1 MCVVIDRFPE
11 NEVFWK
17 NEGKLIAWRNLV
29 VSVPNLLLGFAIWVC
44 ASLCDCI
51 SPRAAK
57 GKSAIP
63 NPFLLPPGGQPPRRP
78 DSCEARYDI
87 EGPHP
92 NGLKY

>member
-44 ASLCDCI
+44 VSLCDCMCNLHWRWRE
-51 SPRAAK
+51 SVR
-57 GKSAIP
+57 SY
-63 NPFLLPPGGQPPRRP
+63 
-78 DSCEARYDI
+78 S
-87 EGPHP
+87 
-92 NGLKY
+92 